1 MKPRECRAVGM
12 GQVRKAT
19 KAPAASDDAAATIE
33 DGVNR
38 YGVHQGKRKGTVG
51 SDAETIFRNAD
62 KQIKGLRAL
71 EQAARQDKT
80 QDAKSRSEIIAD
92 LRKQMREVQEAAR
105 KAYRDLKNREPTF

>member
-1 MKPRECRAVGM
+1 M
-12 GQVRKAT
+12 GQVRKAM

-62 KQIKGLRAL
+62 KQIKGLRA
-71 EQAARQDKT
+71 RT
-80 QDAKSRSEIIAD
+80 GRPSR
-92 LRKQMREVQEAAR
+92 
-105 KAYRDLKNREPTF
+105 